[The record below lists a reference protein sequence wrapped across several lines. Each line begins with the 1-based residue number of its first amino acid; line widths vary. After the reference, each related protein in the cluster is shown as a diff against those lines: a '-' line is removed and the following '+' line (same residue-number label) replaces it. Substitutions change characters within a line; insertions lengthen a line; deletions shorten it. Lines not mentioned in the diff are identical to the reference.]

1 VIDSPD
7 NTLSFDYAAIL
18 KRRLVP
24 RSIGRWDVQS
34 KLRHFALITYALPK
48 ARLAPHIPANRFE
61 IPEFTI
67 GGRQLALMSAVPFV
81 DVDFHFIK
89 LFPFLKFHFGQTNY
103 RVYVIDRHS
112 GEHAVWFFGTTLG
125 SVVVYAAKGAWG
137 IPWHY
142 ARYQTAFDYDDQHQ
156 RYRTFRYTA
165 NAKWCSARI
174 DLADTGE
181 RASSV
186 EGFESFAAMQLILT
200 HPVDGHYYRADRQ
213 VGGYSV
219 WHETIPCTIGE
230 AHDLYF
236 SLYERLG
243 LLSRD
248 EMQQPHSVL
257 MCPETEFQVCL
268 PPKVI
273 R

>member
-1 VIDSPD
+1 MI
-7 NTLSFDYAAIL
+7 DYAASL
-18 KRRLVP
+18 QRRLIP
-24 RSIGRWDVQS
+24 RPIGRLDVRS
-34 KLRHFALITYALPK
+34 KLRHFALITYALPA
-48 ARLAPHIPANRFE
+48 ARLIPYIPTERFE

-67 GGRQLALMSAVPFV
+67 GGQRLALMSAVPFI
-81 DVDFHFIK
+81 DVDFHFIN

-142 ARYQTAFDYDDQHQ
+142 ARYRTAIDYDTQRQ
-156 RYRTFRYTA
+156 RYRAYQYTVESNWA
-165 NAKWCSARI
+165 NARI
-174 DLADTGE
+174 DLEDTGE
-181 RASSV
+181 PVSTL
-186 EGFESFAAMQLILT
+186 EGFESFEAVQLILT
-200 HPVDGHYYRADRQ
+200 HPVDGYYYHADQ
-213 VGGYSV
+213 CVGGYSV
-219 WHETIPCTIGE
+219 WHEPIPCTIGRARE
-230 AHDLYF
+230 VYF

-248 EMQQPHSVL
+248 EMQHPHSVL
-257 MCPETEFQVCL
+257 ICPQAEFNVYL